1 MRSKTEPTPTP
12 QASRTRRHAHV
23 HARAAPPSAHSLRL
37 LAAPRWLA
45 LSLLA
50 IVALA
55 LAGCMIGVTTHTLYL
70 ERDGSLTWTIE
81 EREMRSAEDD
91 RRDRQREEQEWLGER
106 AGETHDTAEALWQIG
121 AASVETTIVRN
132 RRPFHVLT
140 RATFADAG
148 DAIERLFAATGL
160 IGDLEVSRNPHGG
173 AVALTID
180 VEASE
185 QMEQI
190 EQDQRDDERPIDS
203 LLLADDFLVMVSDGR
218 FVEAVGFKVDGDLA
232 RFDEDGIEAA
242 LERDPRTL
250 RLYLAWEHGE

>member
-12 QASRTRRHAHV
+12 QDSRTRRHGHV
-23 HARAAPPSAHSLRL
+23 HARAAHPSGHSLRL
-37 LAAPRWLA
+37 LAAPRRLA

-55 LAGCMIGVTTHTLYL
+55 LAGCMIGVTTHTLYF
-70 ERDGSLTWTIE
+70 EPDGSLTWIVE
-81 EREMRSAEDD
+81 EREMRSAEDE

-106 AGETHDTAEALWQIG
+106 AGETHDAAEALWQIG

-160 IGDLEVSRNPHGG
+160 IGDVEVGRGPRGG
-173 AVALTID
+173 AVAITID

-185 QMEQI
+185 RA
-190 EQDQRDDERPIDS
+190 EQDQAGNERPIDS
-203 LLLADDFLVMVSDGR
+203 LLLADDFLVMVADGR
-218 FVEAVGFKVDGDLA
+218 FVEAVGFTVDGDLA
-232 RFDEDGIEAA
+232 RFDEDAFETA